1 MLALFRRLAPE
12 FACDADSVVLAFVAL
27 AETELS
33 PSAVA
38 GAARNVAVVWLAAHR
53 LAMSARGAS
62 EGGSSVGAVTSRAAG
77 GVSVGYAGAG
87 LAAKDAREADLM
99 STTYGIQLLGI
110 LNTRAARIGIV

>member
-12 FACDADSVVLAFVAL
+12 FACDADSVVLAFLAL

-33 PSAVA
+33 PTAVA

-53 LAMSARGAS
+53 AALATRSVS
-62 EGGSSVGAVTSRAAG
+62 EGAGVGAVTSRAAG
-77 GVSVGYAGAG
+77 GVSIGYSGAG
-87 LAAKDAREADLM
+87 VAPKDGREADLL

-110 LNTRAARIGIV
+110 LNTRSARIGIV